1 MQQKDPQ
8 TLTPREQLFC
18 EHYLRTADAALSA
31 ARAGWRLFPERRG
44 LRLLREGRIRAALER
59 LGKQQ
64 PRPEAAAGLIRLAF
78 GSTLDAVRLLLCE
91 TPPDEATLSQMDLFG
106 VAELKR
112 PKGGGMEI
120 KFFDR
125 IKALEALAALS
136 PQQGQ
141 QGMQDFVNAMHRGAA
156 ALQSTVHHEEET
168 P

>member
-1 MQQKDPQ
+1 M
-8 TLTPREQLFC
+8 
-18 EHYLRTADAALSA
+18 
-31 ARAGWRLFPERRG
+31 
-44 LRLLREGRIRAALER
+44 
-59 LGKQQ
+59 
-64 PRPEAAAGLIRLAF
+64 
-78 GSTLDAVRLLLCE
+78 RLLLCE